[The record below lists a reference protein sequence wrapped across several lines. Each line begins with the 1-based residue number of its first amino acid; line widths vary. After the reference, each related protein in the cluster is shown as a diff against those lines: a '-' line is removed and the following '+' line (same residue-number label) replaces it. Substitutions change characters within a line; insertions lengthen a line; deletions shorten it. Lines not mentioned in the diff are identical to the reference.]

1 MNELTGPSPYVTNFL
16 HLHGIQLQFLIVAR
30 DDRGSGRNG
39 RRKEGSVPG
48 DEATQLRWPVNP
60 AQNKCFIDLSPR

>member
-30 DDRGSGRNG
+30 DGRGSGRNG

-48 DEATQLRWPVNP
+48 DEATQLR
-60 AQNKCFIDLSPR
+60 